1 MRKIAVVNIGNKGV
15 VLSVISSNEIL
26 DQIEIDELSQ
36 KNLEIVNKF
45 FTKHKRVNVI
55 IALDTIAQN
64 YNYKIFPPLNYFDLV
79 RIANRRFENEIPKND
94 LKYKKFLYKN
104 DLDKKSTYLFVSAST
119 DSPLREWLAYFDIIK
134 NNLLGIYMIPLET
147 VDFAKKIMTSVGFDN
162 LSREKNNWILIT
174 FNDRVSDLRQV
185 VIYNNNLAFTRLISL
200 DSAGEDLEDF
210 AKNDITRTSEYIKRF
225 DSNFKFSKL
234 TIINILDQEN
244 KEKIK
249 DLKIQDSKVLNFTP
263 YEVAN
268 LLRLGNN
275 GINKDEKF
283 LDLILDLF
291 IVKNRK
297 RIRFSNK
304 KINIIYYLTLF
315 LSFIKNIAFLS
326 VFATLVGFII
336 FVFASLNFNRK
347 INALEDIYKNNQ
359 NTLELKSKEEFG
371 MKTEELDKI
380 IDAGQVRNMIV
391 SNITNPMP
399 DFENIYKV
407 INGLG
412 LVYEFK
418 WNLND
423 FNYQNLSVKPVIKI
437 IYNMSLINE
446 DGNPNK
452 ITTKFNEL
460 ELKAKNV
467 LKNDLTSIVKLDNQ
481 NIDFS
486 KKYYVY
492 PIKLEIT
499 KKK

>member
-1 MRKIAVVNIGNKGV
+1 MRKVAVVNIGNKGV
-15 VLSVISSNEIL
+15 ILSVISSNEIL
-26 DQIEIDELSQ
+26 DQVEIDELSQ
-36 KNLEIVNKF
+36 KSLETVNNF
-45 FTKHKRVNVI
+45 FTKHKRINAI
-55 IALDTIAQN
+55 ITLDTIAQN

-200 DSAGEDLEDF
+200 DSAGDNLEDF
-210 AKNDITRTSEYIKRF
+210 AKNDIIRTSEYIKRF
-225 DSNFKFSKL
+225 DSNFKFNKL
-234 TIINILDQEN
+234 TIITILDQEN

-249 DLKIQDSKVLNFTP
+249 DLKVQDAKVLNFTP
-263 YEVAN
+263 YEIAD
-268 LLRLGNN
+268 LLKLGNN

-283 LDLILDLF
+283 LDLVLDLF

-297 RIRFSNK
+297 RTRFSNK
-304 KINIIYYLTLF
+304 KINVIYYLTLL
-315 LSFIKNIAFLS
+315 LSLIKNIAFLS
-326 VFATLVGFII
+326 VFATLVGFAI
-336 FVFASLNFNRK
+336 FVFASLNFDRK
-347 INALEDIYKNNQ
+347 IDTLEGIYKNNQ
-359 NTLELKSKEEFG
+359 DTLELKSKEEFG

-399 DFENIYKV
+399 DFENIYRV

-412 LVYEFK
+412 LIYEFK
-418 WNLND
+418 WNLD
-423 FNYQNLSVKPVIKI
+423 GFNYQNLNTKPKIKI
-437 IYNMSLINE
+437 TYNMSLINE

-460 ELKAKNV
+460 ESKAKNV
-467 LKNDLTSIVKLDNQ
+467 LKNDLTSIIKLDNQ
-481 NIDFS
+481 NLDFS

-492 PIKLEIT
+492 PIKLEIN
-499 KKK
+499 KKN

>member
-26 DQIEIDELSQ
+26 DKIEIDELSQ

-45 FTKHKRVNVI
+45 FTKHKRINAV

-147 VDFAKKIMTSVGFDN
+147 VDFAKKIMNASGFDN

-200 DSAGEDLEDF
+200 DSAGDDLEGF
-210 AKNDITRTSEYIKRF
+210 VKNDITRTSEYIKRF
-225 DSNFKFSKL
+225 DSSFKFNKL

-263 YEVAN
+263 YDVAD
-268 LLRLGNN
+268 LLKLGND
-275 GINKDEKF
+275 GISKDEKF
-283 LDLILDLF
+283 LDLVLDLF

-304 KINIIYYLTLF
+304 KINIIYYLTLL
-315 LSFIKNIAFLS
+315 LSFIKNVAFLS
-326 VFATLVGFII
+326 VFAALVGFVI
-336 FVFASLNFNRK
+336 FVFVSLNFNKK
-347 INALEDIYKNNQ
+347 IDTLENIFKNNQ
-359 NTLELKSKEEFG
+359 DTLELKSKEEFG

-380 IDAGQVRNMIV
+380 MDAGQIRNMIV
-391 SNITNPMP
+391 SNTTNPMP
-399 DFENIYKV
+399 DFENVYKV
-407 INGLG
+407 INGFG

-418 WNLND
+418 WNLNG
-423 FNYQNLSVKPVIKI
+423 FNYQNLNAKPEIKI
-437 IYNMSLINE
+437 TYNIGLINE

-452 ITTKFNEL
+452 ITTKYTEL
-460 ELKAKNV
+460 ETKAKDIF
-467 LKNDLTSIVKLDNQ
+467 KNDLTSIVKLDNQ
-481 NIDFS
+481 NLDFS